1 MYAVVLVCLATSA
14 DPNVTLNRFADDV
27 TLAAA
32 LERSAGL
39 AERLL
44 DALPDGGRASPRARV
59 RALLDDSRRDADRLR
74 ASGQGCVFEAT
85 VLYTYADLCQTAAGQ
100 FGAGQIRFRPHPT
113 RGARLDA
120 VKIPAGTG
128 NGDGLA
134 PGKVKV

>member
-14 DPNVTLNRFADDV
+14 DPNVTLSRFAAAA

-32 LERSAGL
+32 LARSAGL

-59 RALLDDSRRDADRLR
+59 HALWDDSRRDADRLR
-74 ASGQGCVFEAT
+74 AAGQNYVFEAT

-100 FGAGQIRFRPHPT
+100 FGAEQ
-113 RGARLDA
+113 
-120 VKIPAGTG
+120 
-128 NGDGLA
+128 
-134 PGKVKV
+134 